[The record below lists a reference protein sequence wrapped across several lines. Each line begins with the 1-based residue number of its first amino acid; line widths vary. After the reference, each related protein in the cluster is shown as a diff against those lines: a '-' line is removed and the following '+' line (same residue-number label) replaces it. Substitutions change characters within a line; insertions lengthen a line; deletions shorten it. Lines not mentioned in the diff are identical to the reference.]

1 MSLTVDAGKMKVL
14 VTGAAGYIGS
24 HTVRALLN
32 AGHAVV
38 GIDNFSTSQKE
49 ALPVIEKLPGA
60 SERFLFSEGSCGDAA
75 LIERL
80 CKEHGICSVIHFA
93 AFSNLRESMST
104 AAWALTYYENNTSQ
118 AIGLLRGIEAA
129 GTVKRFVFSSTCCTY
144 GDVPAELM
152 PIVEST
158 TTAGA
163 SGAYG
168 KSKLAMEFLMNDYF
182 DATKKEGK
190 EFGMTTLRY
199 FNVAGCSADS
209 LLGEARPQQIRII
222 PILME
227 SALFPEK
234 RPHVSIFGDDF
245 PTRDGTA
252 IRDYI
257 HVEDLA
263 DAHLTALAKIDPSSK
278 VPELYNLG
286 IGKGFTIKE
295 LIDSTQRVSGK
306 SLVVKQAA
314 RNAGEAAAVW
324 CDPAKANKELGWYPK
339 FTEIDAILQTVH
351 DFMKSHPTGYAAA
364 EAEGAAKRRKLERGK
379 AEPTHLPAGGRVG
392 RSHRDGRKR
401 GCGDETWARGALGP
415 EDPQV
420 S

>member
-1 MSLTVDAGKMKVL
+1 MCT
-14 VTGAAGYIGS
+14 
-24 HTVRALLN
+24 R
-32 AGHAVV
+32 
-38 GIDNFSTSQKE
+38 
-49 ALPVIEKLPGA
+49 
-60 SERFLFSEGSCGDAA
+60 R
-75 LIERL
+75 R
-80 CKEHGICSVIHFA
+80 
-93 AFSNLRESMST
+93 
-104 AAWALTYYENNTSQ
+104 YYENNTAS

-129 GTVKRFVFSSTCCTY
+129 GTVSRFVFSSTCCTY

-152 PIVEST
+152 PIVEET

-182 DATKKEGK
+182 DAVQKEAK
-190 EFGMTTLRY
+190 RPFGMTTLRY

-227 SALFPEK
+227 SALFPQK
-234 RPHVSIFGDDF
+234 RPHVSIFGSDF

-263 DAHLTALAKIDPSSK
+263 EAHIVALAKIDPTSG
-278 VPELYNLG
+278 VRNLFNLG

-295 LIDSTQRVSGK
+295 LIESTQRVAGHA
-306 SLVVKQAA
+306 LQVKQAP

-324 CDPAKANKELGWYPK
+324 CDPSKANRELGWYPK
-339 FTEIDAILQTVH
+339 FVEIDQIIKTVH
-351 DFMKSHPTGYAAA
+351 AFMKTHPDGYRSDALLI
-364 EAEGAAKRRKLERGK
+364 EPTPPAKRK
-379 AEPTHLPAGGRVG
+379 
-392 RSHRDGRKR
+392 S
-401 GCGDETWARGALGP
+401 
-415 EDPQV
+415 
-420 S
+420 